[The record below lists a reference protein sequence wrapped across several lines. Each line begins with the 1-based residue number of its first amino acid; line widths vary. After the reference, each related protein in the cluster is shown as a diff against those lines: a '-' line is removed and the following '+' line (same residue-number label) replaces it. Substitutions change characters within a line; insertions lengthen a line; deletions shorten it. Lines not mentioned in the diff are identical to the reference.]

1 MNETQSFREYLQQ
14 ELKRYAGIIYPI
26 YALPVERLLIRKL
39 PYRKLHPNPDDEF
52 CMKTIGPN
60 EEIISKYR
68 EIIKKAIR
76 DDLPKCFDEPLIVE
90 KARPDGYMIL
100 NGHHRWAAAIMM
112 DERRIPVEIVNL
124 TRGIDIKRILQH
136 TRNSKRVSMDFD
148 EVILIDPDSRNPLCE
163 ENLRIG
169 VPALFHFLKSRDY
182 DIWLYTARYYSM
194 KDIKRFFRRLSVR
207 VDGIVTGMVSHR
219 PGIGAVRSALDSG
232 AVSVYPRS
240 VHIDS
245 RSVLCI
251 DRSRKKF
258 MEHDLSGAAETWSQE
273 IMDYIKVYEQNA

>member
-1 MNETQSFREYLQQ
+1 MKDNHSFREYLQQ
-14 ELKRYAGIIYPI
+14 ELNRCSGVIYPV
-26 YALPVERLLIRKL
+26 YALAIERLLIRKL
-39 PYRKLHPNPDDEF
+39 SYRRIHPNPDDEF
-52 CMKTIGPN
+52 CMKEIGPN
-60 EEIISKYR
+60 EEIISRYR
-68 EIIKKAIR
+68 EVIKKARR
-76 DDLPKCFDEPLIVE
+76 DDLPKCFDEPLIIE
-90 KARPDGYMIL
+90 KAKPDGYMIL

-124 TRGIDIKRILQH
+124 TRGIDIQKILQR

-148 EVILIDPDSRNPLCE
+148 EVILKDPDCRAPLKK
-163 ENLRIG
+163 ENLRTG
-169 VPALFHFLKSRDY
+169 VPALFHFLKSHDY

-194 KDIKRFFRRLSVR
+194 KDIRRFFRRLSVR

-219 PGIGAVRSALDSG
+219 PGIGAVRSALDSE

-251 DRSRKKF
+251 DRSQKKF
-258 MEHDLSGAAETWSQE
+258 MEHDLSGAAETWSKE